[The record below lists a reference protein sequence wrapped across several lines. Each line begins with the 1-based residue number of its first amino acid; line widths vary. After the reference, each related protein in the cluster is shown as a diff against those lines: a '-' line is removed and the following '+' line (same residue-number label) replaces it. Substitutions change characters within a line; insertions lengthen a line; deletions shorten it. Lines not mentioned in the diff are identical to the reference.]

1 MADETPAR
9 SSANAEVGWTF
20 LSNHAHVLV
29 CIARSSE
36 ILLRDVA
43 DQVGITER
51 AVQRIVAELEEG
63 HYLTRKRLGRRNKY
77 EVHADQPL
85 RHPIERH
92 CNVRALVQM
101 ADPTFK
107 WAAVGAS
114 SPSSCGPESGKDDPV
129 RGKTSQQ
136 GSESPASIV

>member
-1 MADETPAR
+1 MNDETPVR
-9 SSANAEVGWTF
+9 SPERTDVGWTF

-63 HYLTRKRLGRRNKY
+63 QYLTRVRSGRRNKY
-77 EVHADQPL
+77 VVHTDRPL
-85 RHPIERH
+85 RHPIEGHR
-92 CNVRALVQM
+92 NIRALLQM
-101 ADPTFK
+101 VYPTRE
-107 WAAVGAS
+107 WAAVGAA
-114 SPSSCGPESGKDDPV
+114 PPTGRGPEANDDDA
-129 RGKTSQQ
+129 RANEMTEK
-136 GSESPASIV
+136 